1 MHFLWQIF
9 QNYKFE
15 KSQEK
20 PYKMP
25 ILNREVRPPTLNFWH
40 FFWFRM
46 VPYGPNIGV
55 PGFPRFFAF
64 LQHSNDRACL
74 YALPPQAE
82 AVNNTLRQIKCIQL
96 QLKVI
101 GQGTPMLALRDFTLQ
116 QTVCHMLKLPHLKL
130 PQCFWLVA
138 RGDWVLKLPQC
149 SWLVA
154 EGRLGAEGATF

>member
-1 MHFLWQIF
+1 
-9 QNYKFE
+9 
-15 KSQEK
+15 
-20 PYKMP
+20 MP
-25 ILNREVRPPTLNFWH
+25 IFNREVQPPKLNFWYY
-40 FFWFRM
+40 FWFRM

-101 GQGTPMLALRDFTLQ
+101 GQGTPMLALRDFTQQ
-116 QTVCHMLKLPHLKL
+116 QTVCHMLKLPHL
-130 PQCFWLVA
+130 
-138 RGDWVLKLPQC
+138 
-149 SWLVA
+149 
-154 EGRLGAEGATF
+154 

>member
-1 MHFLWQIF
+1 
-9 QNYKFE
+9 
-15 KSQEK
+15 
-20 PYKMP
+20 MP

-40 FFWFRM
+40 FLWFRM

-116 QTVCHMLKLPHLKL
+116 QTVCHAEAASSEVASVL
-130 PQCFWLVA
+130 LV
-138 RGDWVLKLPQC
+138 GGK
-149 SWLVA
+149 
-154 EGRLGAEGATF
+154 GRLGAEAATVLLVGGRGEIGC

>member
-1 MHFLWQIF
+1 MHFLWQIV
-9 QNYKFE
+9 QNYRFA

-20 PYKMP
+20 TYEMP
-25 ILNREVRPPTLNFWH
+25 IFNREGQPPKLNFWYY
-40 FFWFRM
+40 FWFRM

-101 GQGTPMLALRDFTLQ
+101 VQGTPMLY
-116 QTVCHMLKLPHLKL
+116 
-130 PQCFWLVA
+130 
-138 RGDWVLKLPQC
+138 
-149 SWLVA
+149 
-154 EGRLGAEGATF
+154 